1 MAIILEDMPKCNTI
15 NFMELFNNLRETML
29 EIDYIQQKIDRLK
42 VCQTSGE
49 ISNIIISFDSGSS
62 RKIIMQIDTDISLV
76 NEIKLLLQASIE
88 LYEDQ
93 ILELKL
99 NF

>member
-1 MAIILEDMPKCNTI
+1 
-15 NFMELFNNLRETML
+15 MELFNNLRETML

-49 ISNIIISFDSGSS
+49 ISNIIISFDTGST

-76 NEIKLLLQASIE
+76 NEIKLLIQASIE
-88 LYEDQ
+88 LYEQQ
-93 ILELKL
+93 IQELKL

>member
-1 MAIILEDMPKCNTI
+1 MPKCKTI

-49 ISNIIISFDSGSS
+49 ISNIIISFDTGSS

-76 NEIKLLLQASIE
+76 NEIRLLIQASIK
-88 LYEDQ
+88 LYEQQ
-93 ILELKL
+93 IQELKL

>member
-1 MAIILEDMPKCNTI
+1 
-15 NFMELFNNLRETML
+15 MELFNNLRETML

-93 ILELKL
+93 IQELKL

>member
-1 MAIILEDMPKCNTI
+1 
-15 NFMELFNNLRETML
+15 MELFNNLRETFL

-42 VCQTSGE
+42 LCQTSGE
-49 ISNIIISFDSGSS
+49 ISNIIISFDTGSN

-76 NEIKLLLQASIE
+76 NEIKLLIQASIE
-88 LYEDQ
+88 LYEQQ
-93 ILELKL
+93 IQELKL

>member
-1 MAIILEDMPKCNTI
+1 MPKCKTI

-62 RKIIMQIDTDISLV
+62 RRIIMQIDTDISLV
-76 NEIKLLLQASIE
+76 NEIKLLIQASIE
-88 LYEDQ
+88 LYEQQ
-93 ILELKL
+93 ILDLKL

>member
-1 MAIILEDMPKCNTI
+1 MI

-49 ISNIIISFDSGSS
+49 ISNIIISFD
-62 RKIIMQIDTDISLV
+62 T
-76 NEIKLLLQASIE
+76 
-88 LYEDQ
+88 
-93 ILELKL
+93 
-99 NF
+99 

>member
-1 MAIILEDMPKCNTI
+1 
-15 NFMELFNNLRETML
+15 MELFNNLRETML

-76 NEIKLLLQASIE
+76 NEIKLLIQASIE
-88 LYEDQ
+88 LYEQQ
-93 ILELKL
+93 ILDLKL